1 MVSCELVSSGG
12 NRATD
17 DDYLVR
23 RVKKKKKKQAR
34 KFSDVA
40 CSGLLWPV
48 ATQKGRNK

>member
-12 NRATD
+12 NCATD
-17 DDYLVR
+17 DDYLIR
-23 RVKKKKKKQAR
+23 RVKKKKKQAR

>member
-17 DDYLVR
+17 DDYLIR
-23 RVKKKKKKQAR
+23 RVKKKKKQAR